1 HCGSPAA
8 DTRQESQSREDS
20 WHQPEDPARKT
31 EKVRVEM
38 SGRECKPD
46 AKRKRDSAQPQDA
59 KRKRDS
65 AQPQDAKRKR
75 DSAQPQD
82 AKRKRDSAQ
91 PQDAKRKRDSAQPQ
105 DAKRKR
111 DSAQPQDAKRKRD
124 SAQPQ
129 EMSALPG
136 LRFADRLY
144 SPFVVSNG
152 FSGNLPGVKAGR
164 PSPES
169 LPEIPPARDIQVPL
183 YLIESNAVEKQTN
196 TR

>member
-1 HCGSPAA
+1 MDSSAEEGWRG
-8 DTRQESQSREDS
+8 RQ
-20 WHQPEDPARKT
+20 QPGAP
-31 EKVRVEM
+31 
-38 SGRECKPD
+38 G
-46 AKRKRDSAQPQDA
+46 
-59 KRKRDS
+59 
-65 AQPQDAKRKR
+65 
-75 DSAQPQD
+75 
-82 AKRKRDSAQ
+82 
-91 PQDAKRKRDSAQPQ
+91 AKRKRDSAQPQ

-164 PSPES
+164 PSPEF